1 MQQRSFADIQ
11 QKWQAYWT
19 RHQTFQ
25 ANEHSGRPKY
35 YVLDM
40 FPYPSGAGLHVG
52 HPLGYIASDIIARYQ
67 RHQGYEVLHPM
78 GFDAFGLPAEQYA
91 IETGQH
97 PGTTTEQNI
106 KRYREQ
112 LRMLGLSYDWSREV
126 CTCDSNYY
134 HWTQWIFLQFFH
146 SWYNCDTDQ
155 AEPIDA
161 LITTFEQE
169 GNRGVN
175 AVHDPLAPFSAQ
187 QWQNMS
193 WQEQEQVLQHYRLAY
208 LARSEVNWC
217 PQLGTVLANDEVQNG
232 YSVRGGYPVEKK
244 EMAQWFLRIT
254 AYAER
259 LLQGLD
265 GLEWPESIK
274 EIQRNWIGKSQG
286 AEVDFPIEGQE
297 GQSLTAFT
305 TRPDT
310 IYGCTFMVIAPE
322 HPMVEALTTE
332 QQQQAVQQ
340 FLEATQ
346 RKSERERIQEF
357 TNVSGAFTGAYARHP
372 LTQDRLPIYVADYVL
387 MDYGAGAIMAVPA
400 HDDRDH
406 AFAKS
411 FDLPIRPV
419 VDNGQEGDA
428 VHDEK
433 AGTLVDSGP
442 LNGLAVKAAIP
453 KAIEALQVH
462 EVGREKVNYRLRD
475 ACFSRQRYWGEP
487 FPIRFKEGVPVP
499 DAEGELPIHLPAV
512 DSYQPMQDGSSPLSR
527 NREWVQCADGST
539 RETQTMPGFAGSS
552 WYFLRYMDPQNQA
565 AMVSAEREQYWQN
578 VDLYVGGAEHATG
591 HLMYARLWQQFL
603 YDKGHVSVKEPFRRM
618 VNQGMI
624 EGVSAFVY
632 RVKDTSN
639 NKFVSKGLKDQY
651 DTQALHVD
659 IHLLNNEDELD
670 IEAFRQW
677 REEYRDAEFV
687 LEDGRYHVGREV
699 EKMSKSK
706 YNVVNP
712 DEMIEAYGCDA
723 FRMYE
728 MFLGPVEHSKPWS
741 TDGIEGVYRFL
752 RKFWNRFFD
761 QEGRFAVNEEG
772 PTEAELKTLH
782 KTLQQVQEDLDRF
795 SLNTCVSQFM
805 IATNELHKLDT
816 RKRAVL
822 EPLVILLEPFAPHM
836 AEELWE
842 LLGHEGSA
850 SQAPLPAYEERWLR
864 EDTHEYPVS
873 INGKVRVKKEFRL
886 DKPQDELEEEVMALP
901 EVQKWVAGKEVKKVV
916 YVPGKIINIVVN

>member
-1 MQQRSFADIQ
+1 MQQRSFAAIQ
-11 QKWQAYWT
+11 RKWQAYWEANRT
-19 RHQTFQ
+19 YQTH
-25 ANEHSGRPKY
+25 EESGRPKY

-52 HPLGYIASDIIARYQ
+52 HPLGYIASDIVARYH

-97 PGTTTEQNI
+97 PGTTTNQNI

-112 LRMLGLSYDWSREV
+112 LKMLGLSYDWSREV
-126 CTCDSNYY
+126 CTCDSSYY
-134 HWTQWIFLQFFH
+134 QWTQWIFLQFFH
-146 SWYNCDTDQ
+146 SWYNCHTDQ
-155 AEPIDA
+155 AEPIET
-161 LITTFEQE
+161 LIRAFERE
-169 GNRGVN
+169 GNKSIN
-175 AVHDPLAPFSAQ
+175 AVHDPVEPFTAE
-187 QWQNMS
+187 QWQAMT
-193 WQEQEQVLQHYRLAY
+193 WQEQERVLQHYRLAY
-208 LARSEVNWC
+208 QASSEVNWC

-265 GLEWPESIK
+265 TLNWPESIK

-286 AEVDFPIEGQE
+286 AEVYFPLSENPAETI
-297 GQSLTAFT
+297 TAFT

-310 IYGCTFMVIAPE
+310 LYGCTFMVIAPE
-322 HPMVEALTTE
+322 HPKVTALTTNA
-332 QQQQAVQQ
+332 QQQEVSD
-340 FLEATQ
+340 FLKATQ
-346 RKSERERIQEF
+346 AKSERERVQEF
-357 TNVSGAFTGAYARHP
+357 TNVSGAFTGSYASHP
-372 LTQDRLPIYVADYVL
+372 LTGEQLPVYVADYVL
-387 MDYGAGAIMAVPA
+387 MEYGAGAIMAVPA

-406 AFAKS
+406 AFAKA
-411 FDLPIRPV
+411 FDLPIPKV
-419 VDNGQEGDA
+419 VDNGQEDGT

-433 AGTLVDSGP
+433 TGTLTQSGP
-442 LNGLAVKAAIP
+442 LNGLEVKDAIP
-453 KAIEALQVH
+453 KAIEELRKH
-462 EVGREKVNYRLRD
+462 EAGREKVNYRLRD

-487 FPIRFKEGVPVP
+487 FPIRFKDGVPVADSE
-499 DAEGELPIHLPAV
+499 DALPINLPEV
-512 DSYQPMQDGSSPLSR
+512 DSYQPMQDGASPLSR
-527 NREWVQCADGST
+527 NQEWVQCADGST

-552 WYFLRYMDPQNQA
+552 WYFLRYMDPGNENA
-565 AMVSAEREQYWQN
+565 LVSKAREQYWQD

-591 HLMYARLWQQFL
+591 HLMYARFWQQFL
-603 YDKGHVSVKEPFRRM
+603 YDRGHVCVKEPFRQL

-632 RVKDTSN
+632 RVKDTTN

-659 IHLLNNEDELD
+659 IHLLNSENELD

-687 LEDGRYHVGREV
+687 LEDGRYLVGREV

-712 DEMIEAYGCDA
+712 DEMIDTYGCDA

-752 RKFWNRFFD
+752 KKFWNRFFD
-761 QEGRFAVNEEG
+761 SEGHLAVTEEA
-772 PTEAELKTLH
+772 PSEAELKTLH
-782 KTLQQVQEDLDRF
+782 KTLKQVQEDLERF

-816 RKRAVL
+816 RKRTIL
-822 EPLVILLEPFAPHM
+822 EPLVILLEPFAPHI

-842 LLGHEGSA
+842 ALGHQESI
-850 SQAPLPAYEERWLR
+850 SQTPLPAYEERWLQ
-864 EDTHEYPVS
+864 EDRHEYPVS
-873 INGKVRVKKEFRL
+873 VNGKVRVKKEFPL
-886 DKPQDELEEEVMALP
+886 DKPQNELEAEVMALP
-901 EVQKWVAGKEVKKVV
+901 EVQKWVEGKEVKKVV